1 MPVSVPDVDPEL
13 IEPELEPVVPEFI
26 ELDDVPVRPELEV
39 EPVVPEFIEPEVE
52 PVEPLE
58 PEFVLPD
65 VPVLLVVELPE
76 ELGFEVEPE
85 LTEPLLLLT
94 FGPELAVPPVAPLV
108 EPEVLPVDAPV
119 EPPVEP
125 LVPVPPVLPDWA

>member
-1 MPVSVPDVDPEL
+1 VPVSVPDVDPEL

-39 EPVVPEFIEPEVE
+39 EPVVPEFIE
-52 PVEPLE
+52 
-58 PEFVLPD
+58 FVLPE

-108 EPEVLPVDAPV
+108 EPVEPEVLPVDAPV

>member
-13 IEPELEPVVPEFI
+13 I